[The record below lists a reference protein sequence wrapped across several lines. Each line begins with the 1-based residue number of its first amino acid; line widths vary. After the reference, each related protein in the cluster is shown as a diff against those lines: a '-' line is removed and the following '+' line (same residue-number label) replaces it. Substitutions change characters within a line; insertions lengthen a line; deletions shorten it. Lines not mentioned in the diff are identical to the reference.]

1 MRPERAGEAEE
12 GIFPDGDAQAGA
24 QEGGARQG
32 TGGGWQTPVFLAAV
46 GHLVRRC
53 AGKGLLRGSAACG
66 RRVLCREETEKGT
79 SLPEQEV
86 PPKISLWAD
95 AV

>member
-1 MRPERAGEAEE
+1 M
-12 GIFPDGDAQAGA
+12 GIAQAGV
-24 QEGGARQG
+24 QEGAARQG
-32 TGGGWQTPVFLAAV
+32 PGEAGRVRSFLPPSE
-46 GHLVRRC
+46 HLVRRD

-66 RRVLCREETEKGT
+66 RRVLCREETEKGA

-86 PPKISLWAD
+86 PQKNQPVAD